1 MDDLLRPC
9 NPATDRSATPAGAAM
24 LLGLSAALFGWDLD
38 VFVSSRVFDS
48 SEQERDAT
56 SALITEY
63 GTDGTNESFR
73 TSVEGTLCVIGTGK
87 LCNY

>member
-9 NPATDRSATPAGAAM
+9 NPATDREATLPAAAM

-38 VFVSSRVFDS
+38 AFISSRVFDY

-56 SALITEY
+56 SALVTEY
-63 GTDGTNESFR
+63 GTDGINESFR
-73 TSVEGTLCVIGTGK
+73 TYLEGTVAVIGNGE
-87 LCNY
+87 